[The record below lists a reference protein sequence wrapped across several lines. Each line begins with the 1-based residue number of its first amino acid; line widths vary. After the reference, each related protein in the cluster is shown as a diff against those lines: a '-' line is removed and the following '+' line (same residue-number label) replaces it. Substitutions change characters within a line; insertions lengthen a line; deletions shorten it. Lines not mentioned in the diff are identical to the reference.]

1 MKLKPWQK
9 IVLSALVIVVG
20 GFLLFN
26 TAFSLAAL
34 VSMVC
39 NFLVGALSQTDDFAL
54 NPMFWG
60 GLFVL
65 IILVVSWFVLRTKW
79 NVLVKA
85 TYLTMP
91 LMVVLIFT
99 GILLFEQPAWVPVAV
114 GAAIVCAVLFFLYKK
129 KLPWQYYFA
138 VLYTGALALYVALA
152 GVEI

>member
-9 IVLSALVIVVG
+9 NVLSALVIVGG

-26 TAFSLAAL
+26 AAFMLAAF
-34 VSMVC
+34 VGTAC
-39 NFLVGALSQTDDFAL
+39 TFLVGAISQTDDFAL
-54 NPMFWG
+54 NPMFWW
-60 GLFVL
+60 LVFIV
-65 IILVVSWFVLRTKW
+65 IIMVVSWFVLRTKW

-91 LMVVLIFT
+91 LMVALIFT
-99 GILLFEQPAWVPVAV
+99 GVLLFKRPTWVPAVA
-114 GAAIVCAVLFFLYKK
+114 GAAIVCAVLFFLYRK

-138 VLYTGALALYVALA
+138 VLYTGALALYVMLA

>member
-54 NPMFWG
+54 NPMSWA

-65 IILVVSWFVLRTKW
+65 IVLVVSWFVLRTKW

-91 LMVVLIFT
+91 LSYD
-99 GILLFEQPAWVPVAV
+99 A
-114 GAAIVCAVLFFLYKK
+114 
-129 KLPWQYYFA
+129 FA
-138 VLYTGALALYVALA
+138 
-152 GVEI
+152 